1 MVTMV
6 ALKRALSLMPT
17 TRIAVITSAIMKAGT
32 LTPISYPKR

>member
-17 TRIAVITSAIMKAGT
+17 TRIAVITRAMTKAGR
-32 LTPISYPKR
+32 LKPIS